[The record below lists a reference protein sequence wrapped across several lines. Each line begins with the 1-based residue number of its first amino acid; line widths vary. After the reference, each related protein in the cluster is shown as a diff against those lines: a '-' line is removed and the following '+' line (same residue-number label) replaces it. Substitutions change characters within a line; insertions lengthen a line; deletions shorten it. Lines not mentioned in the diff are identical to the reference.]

1 MDLLLMIENGSSL
14 IYLSRS
20 GSGVQMGR
28 GFLDERGFLE
38 GKGGGLA
45 TELVVGSVARETD
58 EQLLRELRS
67 GCYDNYLCCYDN
79 ESLVAI
85 EIYHSNYGDGL
96 R

>member
-1 MDLLLMIENGSSL
+1 MIIL
-14 IYLSRS
+14 TTKAVL
-20 GSGVQMGR
+20 
-28 GFLDERGFLE
+28 
-38 GKGGGLA
+38 GL
-45 TELVVGSVARETD
+45 VARGTD